1 MDNAAVIEGTITKM
15 VYETSDKILTL
26 CYEFIDDS
34 DCQLDFICVEDLLQT
49 VWTPVSPSLQ
59 QSVNSI
65 NSLQKQNGSVVLL
78 FLSLYSLKLSLLFY
92 AGNIKAKKSKEAV
105 VVSKSVI
112 KIASTAVI
120 SNVSNTKQNIVDTPK
135 ANVVVKRKASF
146 VSVYGPA
153 ASIFNPPVLADGA
166 KRTRRNNIVL

>member
-34 DCQLDFICVEDLLQT
+34 DCQLDFICVEDLFKT

-105 VVSKSVI
+105 VVSKSH
-112 KIASTAVI
+112 K
-120 SNVSNTKQNIVDTPK
+120 NCF
-135 ANVVVKRKASF
+135 KR
-146 VSVYGPA
+146 P
-153 ASIFNPPVLADGA
+153 
-166 KRTRRNNIVL
+166 